1 MCSTIM
7 RNNFRRYCIAIS
19 LLALVELE
27 RSATMN
33 ASRKNKLSIAFHS
46 NKFGARG

>member
-1 MCSTIM
+1 MCSKIM
-7 RNNFRRYCIAIS
+7 RNNLRQFCIGIS

-33 ASRKNKLSIAFHS
+33 ASRINKLSIAFHS